1 MSVAGDFGSS
11 FTNCGARDFLPGPG
25 GNDEGRSS
33 SRCGGPRLEEGHA
46 ERHHGGHQRPAGS
59 GVGGH
64 LGRGVLAVVDGVG
77 HLGAPDELGA
87 PAGGLPCSHQAAQA
101 PRDGVDRLRP
111 RGGKQFTWT
120 ADNPGVRTRASHCVV
135 GRADGSQATL
145 WIDQGGRPRVGGGGP
160 LRGLSRRNL
169 QMDAAGPQ
177 PALRG
182 VRSAAPGLSHSDA
195 YSGALA
201 AEGREGI

>member
-1 MSVAGDFGSS
+1 MSSEPLQVGS
-11 FTNCGARDFLPGPG
+11 RV
-25 GNDEGRSS
+25 RIKQ
-33 SRCGGPRLEEGHA
+33 PRL
-46 ERHHGGHQRPAGS
+46 PATVWTVS
-59 GVGGH
+59 DLV
-64 LGRGVLAVVDGVG
+64 
-77 HLGAPDELGA
+77 E
-87 PAGGLPCSHQAAQA
+87 
-101 PRDGVDRLRP
+101 
-111 RGGKQFTWT
+111 GKQFTWT